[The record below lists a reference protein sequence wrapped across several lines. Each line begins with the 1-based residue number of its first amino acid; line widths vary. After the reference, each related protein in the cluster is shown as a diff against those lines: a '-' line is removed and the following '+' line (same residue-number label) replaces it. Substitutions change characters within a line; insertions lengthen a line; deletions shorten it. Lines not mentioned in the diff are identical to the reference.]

1 MNRLLGTTLVS
12 VCVAAATASAAIA
25 QSAPNP
31 HPPSAAGHAHKLS
44 ERPFSRPTERVE
56 AKLAYLKAALKISD
70 AQQAQWDAYAALV
83 RKIAQDME
91 QRLKSRQSGEAGHP
105 GHPGHQRPTAIE
117 RLERAQTFHAE
128 ALTRLNQLL
137 AVQKPLYAALS
148 PEQQKV
154 ADVVLNRRGRSMDR
168 PSMHGRDGFGRG

>member
-1 MNRLLGTTLVS
+1 MNRLLSTTLVS
-12 VCVAAATASAAIA
+12 VCLAATTASVAIA
-25 QSAPNP
+25 QTAPNP
-31 HPPSAAGHAHKLS
+31 NPPSAADHTHKFS

-56 AKLAYLKAALKISD
+56 AKLAYVRAALKISD
-70 AQQAQWDAYAALV
+70 AQQAQWDAYAAQV

-91 QRLKSRQSGEAGHP
+91 QGLKSRQHGEAGHP
-105 GHPGHQRPTAIE
+105 GHPAHQRPTSIE
-117 RLERAQTFHAE
+117 RLERAQAFHTK

-168 PSMHGRDGFGRG
+168 SSMHGRGGFGRG